1 MRSSTPM
8 TDSGQDEGFDQMI
21 ARLKDGDAS
30 AEPIVFRRYVQRLIV
45 LAAGQ
50 FDEWMRDRADVKNV
64 VLSAYRSFFRRNER
78 GEFDLAGWQELW
90 SLLAVIT
97 LRKCTKRRK
106 FLRAA
111 RRDIRREVDWADASD
126 VTAWLADRAPTPDE
140 AVVLTETIELLFQAM
155 TPGDRPIIELILMGC
170 TTEEVARQ
178 LDASVRTVQRVRQR
192 ARRRLEQLDE
202 ARGGDGEAG

>member
-1 MRSSTPM
+1 ML
-8 TDSGQDEGFDQMI
+8 DSGRDEGFDQMI
-21 ARLKDGDAS
+21 ARLKGGDAS
-30 AEPIVFRRYVQRLIV
+30 AEAIVFRRYVQRLIV
-45 LAAGQ
+45 LAASQ
-50 FDEWMRDRADVKNV
+50 FDEWMRDRADVENI
-64 VLSAYRSFFRRNER
+64 VLSAYRSFFQRNER

-126 VTAWLADRAPTPDE
+126 VTAWLADRTPTPDE

-192 ARRRLEQLDE
+192 ARRRLEQLGE
-202 ARGGDGEAG
+202 ARVGDGEAG